1 MNNLASAA
9 WKKAL
14 NTGLI
19 SGILAIMISL
29 IGMVESFGDTFIIN
43 RFVSLG
49 DILHMAPILILIYGA
64 IKTYDQATWKLQLAY
79 STFSGAIAGLMLTV
93 LVLFGS
99 AFDIR
104 EMLVNASPTLFLL
117 LMFGIELPGGAFIL
131 ILKGALLGTLAIGL
145 YRLQPRWRNAIMQ
158 GIMWVALIGTLRDQ
172 ILLASFAQIEP
183 LNSILRGF
191 FFAQSGLTQFGGILL
206 FLIVV
211 AAYYFLGG
219 RKKVVAN
226 NKQTPEKLRKSRLT
240 RFGIAGIAL
249 LLLPPVL
256 GLFFSEVLD
265 SVGLFILMSLG
276 LNIVVGFA
284 GLLDLGYV
292 GFYAIGAY
300 TMAVFTSPE
309 MGFFNLSF
317 WQALPIALLF
327 SVLAGVI
334 LGLPVLRMRG
344 DYLAIVTLGFGE
356 IIRLLALSDWLKPW
370 LGGTQGIQRIAH
382 PQIGP
387 IAIDTLQEI
396 YYLILLGIGLV
407 AFVSIRLKDSK
418 VGRAWMAIREDEDVA
433 AAMGINPVFSKLMAF
448 ATGALF
454 AGLSGSLLGAK
465 LTSVYPHSFTFI
477 VSINVLSIIII
488 GGMGSIPGV
497 LIGGLVLMG
506 LPGVLTEFEEYRWLF
521 YGAALVMM
529 MLTRPEGLWPE
540 TRRKLELHEAE
551 EEVPEEDLTPAIQS
565 GD

>member
-1 MNNLASAA
+1 MNNLAPAA

-19 SGILAIMISL
+19 SGVLAIMISL
-29 IGMVESFGDTFIIN
+29 IGMVESFGDVFIIN

-79 STFSGAIAGLMLTV
+79 SSFSGAIAGLMLTL
-93 LVLFGS
+93 LVLFSS
-99 AFDIR
+99 AMDIR
-104 EMLVNASPTLFLL
+104 EMFVNASPTLFRL
-117 LMFGIELPGGAFIL
+117 LMFGIELPAGAFIL
-131 ILKGALLGTLAIGL
+131 ILKGTLLGAFAYGL
-145 YRLQPRWRNAIMQ
+145 FKLQPRWRNAITQ
-158 GIMWVALIGTLRDQ
+158 GLMWVVLVGTLRDQ
-172 ILLASFAQIEP
+172 ILLASFAQVEP

-206 FLIVV
+206 FLIVI
-211 AAYYFLGG
+211 AANYFLGG

-226 NKQTPEKLRKSRLT
+226 KKQTPEKQRKSQLT
-240 RFGIAGIAL
+240 RFGIAFIAL

-265 SVGLFILMSLG
+265 TVGLFILMSLG

-317 WQALPIALLF
+317 WQALPIALVF
-327 SVLAGVI
+327 SVLAGII

-370 LGGTQGIQRIAH
+370 LGGTQGIQRIAQPH
-382 PQIGP
+382 IGP

-477 VSINVLSIIII
+477 VSINVLCIIII

-497 LIGGLVLMG
+497 FIGGLVLMG

-540 TRRKLELHEAE
+540 TRRKLELHEAD
-551 EEVPEEDLTPAIQS
+551 EEVPEDDLTPAIQS

>member
-1 MNNLASAA
+1 MNNLASTA

-19 SGILAIMISL
+19 CGILAIMISL
-29 IGMVESFGDTFIIN
+29 IGMVESFGDTYIIN

-49 DILHMAPILILIYGA
+49 DILHMAPILILIYAA
-64 IKTYDQATWKLQLAY
+64 IKTYHQATWKFQLAY
-79 STFSGAIAGLMLTV
+79 SIFSGAIAGLMLTV

-99 AFDIR
+99 AVDIR
-104 EMLVNASPTLFLL
+104 EMLVNASPTLFSL
-117 LMFGIELPGGAFIL
+117 LMFGIELPAGAFII
-131 ILKGALLGTLAIGL
+131 ILKGALLGALAVGL
-145 YRLQPRWRNAIMQ
+145 FRLPQRWRNAIVQ
-158 GIMWVALIGTLRDQ
+158 GVMWVVLIGTLRDQ
-172 ILLASFAQIEP
+172 ILLASFAQVEP
-183 LNSILRGF
+183 LYSILRGF
-191 FFAQSGLTQFGGILL
+191 FFAQSGLTQLGGILL

-226 NKQTPEKLRKSRLT
+226 DKQAPEKQRKSRFI
-240 RFGIAGIAL
+240 RFGIAGVAL

-309 MGFFNLSF
+309 MGFFNWSF
-317 WQALPIALLF
+317 WQALPVALLF
-327 SVLAGVI
+327 SVLAGII

-370 LGGTQGIQRIAH
+370 LGGTQGIQQIAQ

-387 IAIDTLQEI
+387 IAVDTLQEI

-433 AAMGINPVFSKLMAF
+433 AAMGINPVFAKLMAF

-454 AGLSGSLLGAK
+454 AGLSGSLLSAK

-551 EEVPEEDLTPAIQS
+551 EEVPEEDLNPATQS

>member
-19 SGILAIMISL
+19 SGFLAIMISL

-64 IKTYDQATWKLQLAY
+64 IKTYDQASWKLQLAY

-104 EMLVNASPTLFLL
+104 EMLVNASPTLYRL

-131 ILKGALLGTLAIGL
+131 ILKGALLGALAIGL
-145 YRLQPRWRNAIMQ
+145 FRLQLRWRNAIMQ
-158 GIMWVALIGTLRDQ
+158 GIMWVVLIGTLRDQ

-191 FFAQSGLTQFGGILL
+191 VFSQSGLTQFGGILL

-226 NKQTPEKLRKSRLT
+226 NKQTPEKQHKSRLT

-317 WQALPIALLF
+317 WQALPIALMF
-327 SVLAGVI
+327 SVLAGII

-454 AGLSGSLLGAK
+454 AGLSGALLGAK

>member
-1 MNNLASAA
+1 
-9 WKKAL
+9 
-14 NTGLI
+14 
-19 SGILAIMISL
+19 
-29 IGMVESFGDTFIIN
+29 
-43 RFVSLG
+43 
-49 DILHMAPILILIYGA
+49 
-64 IKTYDQATWKLQLAY
+64 
-79 STFSGAIAGLMLTV
+79 
-93 LVLFGS
+93 
-99 AFDIR
+99 
-104 EMLVNASPTLFLL
+104 
-117 LMFGIELPGGAFIL
+117 
-131 ILKGALLGTLAIGL
+131 LLGALAIGL
-145 YRLQPRWRNAIMQ
+145 FRLQLRWRKAIMQ
-158 GIMWVALIGTLRDQ
+158 GIIWVVLIGTLRDQ

-183 LNSILRGF
+183 FNSILRGF

-206 FLIVV
+206 FLVVV

-219 RKKVVAN
+219 RKKVVAKD
-226 NKQTPEKLRKSRLT
+226 KQTPQPSGKLRKSRLI

-309 MGFFNLSF
+309 MGFFNLTF

-370 LGGTQGIQRIAH
+370 LGGTQGIQRIAQ

>member
-99 AFDIR
+99 AVDIR
-104 EMLVNASPTLFLL
+104 EMFVNASATLFRL

-131 ILKGALLGTLAIGL
+131 ILKCIILGASAFGL
-145 YRLQPRWRNAIMQ
+145 FKLQPRWRNAIMQ
-158 GIMWVALIGTLRDQ
+158 GIVWVVLIGTLRDQ
-172 ILLASFAQIEP
+172 ILLASFAQIDP

-226 NKQTPEKLRKSRLT
+226 NKQTPEKQRKSRLT
-240 RFGIAGIAL
+240 RYGIAVIAL

-317 WQALPIALLF
+317 WQALPIALVF
-327 SVLAGVI
+327 SVLAGII

-356 IIRLLALSDWLKPW
+356 IIRLLALSDWLKRW
-370 LGGTQGIQRIAH
+370 LGGTQGIQRIAQ

-477 VSINVLSIIII
+477 VSINVLCIIII

-540 TRRKLELHEAE
+540 TRRKLELHEAD
-551 EEVPEEDLTPAIQS
+551 EEVPEDDLTPAIQS